1 MEMYHPGM
9 RVPHSP
15 PGPHDHSFGQE
26 ESRAGER
33 RTWIVVVLTAATMVV
48 EIVAGVAFGS
58 MALLADGLH
67 MASHSVALTIA
78 AVAYVYARKHA
89 FDGRFS
95 FGTGKV
101 NSLAGFTGAVLLFIF
116 AFAMAWESVK
126 RFLFPTEI
134 AFDQALIV
142 AGVGLLVNLFS
153 AVILGG
159 HHVGHSHEHGHDHD
173 DHNLR
178 AAYLHV
184 IADAVTSLAAIVAL
198 LAGKYLGLA
207 WMDPA
212 MGIVGAILVA
222 RWSIG
227 LIRDSGRVL
236 LDHQAPEELREELRA
251 ALEAAGASE
260 VTDLHLW
267 SVGPGIWSLEVAL
280 VDDERKPPGHYKAS
294 IPESFGVVHAT
305 VEVNEGAGG
314 DPH

>member
-1 MEMYHPGM
+1 
-9 RVPHSP
+9 
-15 PGPHDHSFGQE
+15 
-26 ESRAGER
+26 
-33 RTWIVVVLTAATMVV
+33 MVV

-67 MASHSVALTIA
+67 MASHAVALSIA

-89 FDGRFS
+89 FDPRFS

-101 NSLAGFTGAVLLFIF
+101 NSLAGFTGAVLLFLF
-116 AFAMAWESVK
+116 AFAMAWESVE
-126 RFLFPTEI
+126 RFISPTEI

-142 AGVGLLVNLFS
+142 AGVGLLVNLVS

-159 HHVGHSHEHGHDHD
+159 HHVGHSHDHDRGHHHAQDHD

-212 MGIVGAILVA
+212 MGIVGAVLVA
-222 RWSIG
+222 RWSVG

-267 SVGPGIWSLEVAL
+267 SVGPGIWALEVAL

-294 IPESFGVVHAT
+294 IPETLFVVHAT
-305 VEVNEGAGG
+305 VEVHERASG
-314 DPH
+314 DPR